1 MVPKDE
7 AYARIQAAVDARDE
21 GVDIWILGRTDSL
34 IHGYDEALKRAR
46 RYIEIGVDAVF
57 VEAVPDRATMDR
69 FVRDLNFPMVANI
82 ISGGR
87 TEIVSAASLAEMGY
101 SAVAYP
107 FTILAA
113 AIQGIRASLED
124 LKGSFTSDA
133 THRTLPAEDIMEA
146 VGFPQ
151 YYEEEARY
159 PYSGMPNG
167 TNGHQWQS

>member
-1 MVPKDE
+1 MVPEDE

-46 RYIEIGVDAVF
+46 RFIDIGVDAVF
-57 VEAVPDRATMDR
+57 IEAVPDRATMER
-69 FVRDLNFPMVANI
+69 FVRDLNFPMMANI
-82 ISGGR
+82 IPGGR
-87 TEIVSAASLAEMGY
+87 TEAVSAKDLASMGY

-113 AIQGIRASLED
+113 AIGGIREALED
-124 LKGSFTSDA
+124 LKASLVSGS
-133 THRTLPAEDIMEA
+133 THRTLPAEEVMEA

-159 PYSGMPNG
+159 AYDGMPNG
-167 TNGHQWQS
+167 TKGHQWK